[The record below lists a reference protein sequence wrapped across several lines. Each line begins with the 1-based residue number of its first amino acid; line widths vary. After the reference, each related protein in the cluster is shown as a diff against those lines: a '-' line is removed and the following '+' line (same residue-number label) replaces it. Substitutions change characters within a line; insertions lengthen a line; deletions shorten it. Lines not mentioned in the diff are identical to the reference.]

1 MKRLIIAM
9 LLAFITPAGA
19 ETPYDAWECDNG
31 ISVELYRV
39 AVRTF
44 EIRLGFSNPDPSPEH
59 KPRLLSFK
67 DGRTPTG
74 NFNLKFTSRG
84 AMLNGKLCRSRTD
97 TESWSRKS
105 VQDDKWSFCL
115 TAGTLWP
122 ANQERQ

>member
-1 MKRLIIAM
+1 MKRIIIIAM
-9 LLAFITPAGA
+9 LLALITPASPPASAEAGA

-44 EIRLGFSNPDPSPEH
+44 EVRLGFSNPDPSPKH
-59 KPRLLSFK
+59 KPRLLSFY

-84 AMLNGKLCRSRTD
+84 AMLNGKLCRSRPE
-97 TESWSRKS
+97 TEAPVTPEITGAIVGRE
-105 VQDDKWSFCL
+105 
-115 TAGTLWP
+115 P
-122 ANQERQ
+122 A